1 MKVKSR
7 KLKDMRIAL
16 IGLLLLGCVPLMA
29 AKNPSAKNPAQKKT
43 TLLESLFGGN
53 GAKATG
59 KTVQFTP
66 TKSVSVPSSSAPSA
80 SSGAPVVALPSAQ
93 GNSLLRHTA
102 TPVVAAPRSTGSMQ
116 GSAGSIRSVFGS
128 LSSDRAKRQGGS
140 SGGGF
145 SGGSA
150 AGGLMNSGS
159 RYSGGSSA
167 NGGGVSVSTLSIS
180 DGPRKDPI
188 DPFLDEEE
196 EDDVPI
202 GDGMW
207 VMMLLAGA
215 FAVARKWKVE
225 SGKWKEDE
233 RESCI

>member
-29 AKNPSAKNPAQKKT
+29 AENPSAKNPAQKKT
-43 TLLESLFGGN
+43 TLLESLFGSN

-66 TKSVSVPSSSAPSA
+66 TKSVSMPSSSAPSA
-80 SSGAPVVALPSAQ
+80 SSGAPEVALPSMQ
-93 GNSLLRHTA
+93 SNSLLRHTA

-116 GSAGSIRSVFGS
+116 GSAGSGNSVFGS

-159 RYSGGSSA
+159 RYSGGSASS
-167 NGGGVSVSTLSIS
+167 GGGASIS
-180 DGPRKDPI
+180 STPTITDGPRRGFVDDDDPLP
-188 DPFLDEEE
+188 DPEA
-196 EDDVPI
+196 PI

-207 VMMLLAGA
+207 VLMLCAGA
-215 FAVARKWKVE
+215 FLIIKIMRKRAGA
-225 SGKWKEDE
+225 SKW
-233 RESCI
+233 

>member
-29 AKNPSAKNPAQKKT
+29 AENPSAKNPAQKKT
-43 TLLESLFGGN
+43 TLLESLFGSN

-66 TKSVSVPSSSAPSA
+66 TKSVSVPSSSAPSV
-80 SSGAPVVALPSAQ
+80 SSGAPVVAMPSVQ

-116 GSAGSIRSVFGS
+116 GSTGSGSSVFGS

-159 RYSGGSSA
+159 RYAGGSA
-167 NGGGVSVSTLSIS
+167 NGGGGTAMTSSGPSIS
-180 DGPRKDPI
+180 DGPRKGFVDDDDPLP
-188 DPFLDEEE
+188 DPEQPL
-196 EDDVPI
+196 

-207 VMMLLAGA
+207 VLMALAGA
-215 FAVARKWKVE
+215 LLIIQIIRKRTSASK
-225 SGKWKEDE
+225 
-233 RESCI
+233 